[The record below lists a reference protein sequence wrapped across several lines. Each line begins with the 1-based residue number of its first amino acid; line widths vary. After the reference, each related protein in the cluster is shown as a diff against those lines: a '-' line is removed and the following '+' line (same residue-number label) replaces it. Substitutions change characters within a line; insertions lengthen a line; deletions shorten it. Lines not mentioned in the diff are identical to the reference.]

1 MEAVDKWCSR
11 FDVDRRGTSG
21 AQPQPRQAQIPGKTR
36 PNFSCGSSC
45 YKTHHIL
52 PLHAHTRFKVTWS
65 YVTVFIRAGRVQT
78 LQNIVLIQECLW
90 CFRRLRRGSGQ
101 TSFSF
106 LDFYLISAITPKKK
120 QSIIRHG
127 FRRISMSDFYIRVC
141 AIILSFLIIIIIYS
155 VSTYAVMFGEQ
166 HLQRHVGVKCSH
178 NTVGDPWRRHLWHT
192 YNQLMLCIIFSW
204 ITCCRENSE
213 MIQVTKPVAC

>member
-65 YVTVFIRAGRVQT
+65 SVFIRAGRVQT

-106 LDFYLISAITPKKK
+106 LDFIWSAPLHQKKNNPSSDTVSEGLACLTSILECV
-120 QSIIRHG
+120 QSFHRFSSSSSFTVSVHTQSCLANSTCRG
-127 FRRISMSDFYIRVC
+127 TWVWSAV
-141 AIILSFLIIIIIYS
+141 IILWGILDVDIY
-155 VSTYAVMFGEQ
+155 
-166 HLQRHVGVKCSH
+166 
-178 NTVGDPWRRHLWHT
+178 DIHT
-192 YNQLMLCIIFSW
+192 TS
-204 ITCCRENSE
+204 
-213 MIQVTKPVAC
+213 